1 MMIENTTFDIVG
13 FIEKNPLSKLDK
25 TYQDN
30 LINKIKV
37 EFTEE
42 EQKLFVSSFFCYLNF
57 NPLTDFVIDF
67 DNVWKWCGYSRKD
80 NAKRVLEKHFIANT
94 DYKIEIPAPEVGGA
108 GIKNLGGSGLNKE
121 KITLNIRTF
130 KKYCL
135 KSDTEKS
142 NEIHN
147 YYIKLE
153 EILQDL
159 LLQQT
164 DELRLQLEEKE
175 KENIKKSNRI
185 KLLEIKASKKGE
197 RIEQGKNV
205 VYLITNEYLERDR
218 MFIIGKAISLANRL
232 SQYNK
237 NAEHKVVYVKE
248 CKNAKQMA
256 LIEENILYKLDKY
269 RERANRDRF
278 ILPENR
284 NISVFTDVINQIW
297 NFFDDVVEDV
307 VIERLTDN
315 KDEEY
320 YEDNKEYI
328 KEYKKQHYE
337 ENKEE
342 INKKNQIWYE
352 ENKEKVRLYNEQY
365 REENKEKI
373 NEQKKIYK
381 AEHKQEYK
389 ERDAK
394 YYAENKEEIKAKQKI
409 YQEENRDKIMAQRKE
424 YYNENIDEI
433 RAKDRARNPKV
444 TCDCGLSICKRSIPA
459 HKKSKTHNS
468 FMKKKF
474 KEYFDNT
481 VLPDIIKLNTEIEN
495 I

>member
-1 MMIENTTFDIVG
+1 MIENTTFDIVE

-30 LINKIKV
+30 LINKIKG

-42 EQKLFVSSFFCYLNF
+42 EQKIFVSSFFCYLNF

-80 NAKRVLEKHFIANT
+80 HAKRVLEKHFIANT
-94 DYKIEIPAPEVGGA
+94 DYKVEIPAPEVGGA

-197 RIEQGKNV
+197 RIEQGKNA

-218 MFIIGKAISLANRL
+218 TFIIGKAISLANRL

-297 NFFDDVVEDV
+297 NFFDDVAEDV

>member
-1 MMIENTTFDIVG
+1 MIENTTFDIVG

-30 LINKIKV
+30 LINKIKG

-42 EQKLFVSSFFCYLNF
+42 EQKIFVSSFFCYLNF

-67 DNVWKWCGYSRKD
+67 DNVWNWCGYSRKD
-80 NAKRVLEKHFIANT
+80 HAKRVLEKHFIANT
-94 DYKIEIPAPEVGGA
+94 DYKIENFAPEVSGA
-108 GIKNLGGSGLNKE
+108 KENRGGSNKE

-205 VYLITNEYLERDR
+205 VYLITNEYLEKERI
-218 MFIIGKAISLANRL
+218 FIIGKAISLANRL

-237 NAEHKVVYVKE
+237 NAEHKVVYIKE

-256 LIEENILYKLDKY
+256 LIEENLLYKLDKY

-284 NISVFTDVINQIW
+284 NISLFTDVINQIW
-297 NFFDDVVEDV
+297 NFFDDVAEDV

-320 YEDNKEYI
+320 YEDNREYI

-342 INKKNQIWYE
+342 INKKGQMWYE
-352 ENKEKVRLYNEQY
+352 EHKEEVRIYNKQY

-409 YQEENRDKIMAQRKE
+409 YQEENRDKIMVQRKE
-424 YYNENIDEI
+424 YYNENIDAI

-444 TCDCGLSICKRSIPA
+444 TCECGLSICKRSIPA
-459 HKKSKTHNS
+459 HKKSKTHDS
-468 FMKKKF
+468 FMKKKI

-481 VLPDIIKLNTEIEN
+481 VLPDIIKLKNNEIEN

>member
-1 MMIENTTFDIVG
+1 MMIENTTFDIVE

-30 LINKIKV
+30 LINKIKG

-42 EQKLFVSSFFCYLNF
+42 EQKIFVSSFFCYLNF

-80 NAKRVLEKHFIANT
+80 HAKRVLEKHFIANT
-94 DYKIEIPAPEVGGA
+94 DYKVEIPAPEVGGA

-218 MFIIGKAISLANRL
+218 TFIIGKAISLANRL

-297 NFFDDVVEDV
+297 NFFDDVAEDV

>member
-1 MMIENTTFDIVG
+1 MIENTTFDIVG
-13 FIEKNPLSKLDK
+13 FIEQNPLSRLDK

-30 LINKIKV
+30 LINKIKD

-42 EQKLFVSSFFCYLNF
+42 EQKIFVTSLFCYLNF

-67 DNVWKWCGYSRKD
+67 DNVWRWCGYSRKD
-80 NAKRVLEKHFIANT
+80 HAKRVLEKYFIADT
-94 DYKIEIPAPEVGGA
+94 DYKVELPAPPTSGA

-142 NEIHN
+142 AEIHN

-164 DELRLQLEEKE
+164 DELKLQLEEKE
-175 KENIKKSNRI
+175 IKLEMIEEENIKKSNRI
-185 KLLEIKASKKGE
+185 KLLEIKVSKKGE
-197 RIEQGKNV
+197 RIEHGKNV
-205 VYLITNEYLERDR
+205 VYVITNEYLERDR
-218 MFIIGKAISLANRL
+218 TFIIGKAISLSNRL

-237 NAEHKVVYVKE
+237 NAEHSVVYQKE

-256 LIEENILYKLDKY
+256 LIEEIILYKLDKY
-269 RERANRDRF
+269 KERANRDRF
-278 ILPENR
+278 ILPTNR
-284 NISVFTDVINQIW
+284 KISVFTDVINQVW
-297 NFFDDVVEDV
+297 NLFDDVAEDV
-307 VIERLTDN
+307 IIERLTDD
-315 KDEEY
+315 KDKEY

-342 INKKNQIWYE
+342 INKKRQMWYD
-352 ENKEKVRLYNEQY
+352 ENKEKVKVYNEEY

-381 AEHKQEYK
+381 EEHKEEYR

-394 YYAENKEEIKAKQKI
+394 YYAENKDVIKIKQKV
-409 YQEENRDKIMAQRKE
+409 YQEENKEKIKEQRKE
-424 YYNENIDEI
+424 YYDKNIETI
-433 RAKDRARNPKV
+433 RAKDKARNPKV
-444 TCDCGLSICKRSIPA
+444 MCECGLSICKKSLPA
-459 HKKSKTHNS
+459 HRKSKTHDSFLKLKNEQNS
-468 FMKKKF
+468 
-474 KEYFDNT
+474 ESPLET
-481 VLPDIIKLNTEIEN
+481 ELVL
-495 I
+495 